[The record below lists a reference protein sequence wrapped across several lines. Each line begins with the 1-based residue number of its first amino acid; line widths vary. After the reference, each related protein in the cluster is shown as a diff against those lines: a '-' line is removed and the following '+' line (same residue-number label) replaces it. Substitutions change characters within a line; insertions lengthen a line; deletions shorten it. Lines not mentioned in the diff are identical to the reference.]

1 MLLCYLCCLEQQLI
15 IYSTFLN
22 LFFSLYQ
29 WTFTGKNTV
38 ASQYDSVIWYVFN

>member
-22 LFFSLYQ
+22 LFFSLFINGPSREKTLWQ
-29 WTFTGKNTV
+29 V
-38 ASQYDSVIWYVFN
+38 SMIL